1 MNGVFYLQLVDTL
14 LPHLKFNN
22 ELWTNDFILIRTHR
36 PRQAMSAIN
45 IPLSIMFADVLA
57 CRMILDLRERGYE
70 ISQPTTA
77 TPSIPIQAYSDRAG
91 GRNGHLEFGNIS
103 ESDATRDTE
112 SSSTYNSNDPSSPKK
127 SPSSARMPSLPFPSS
142 RNGRGAGRGIR
153 DGRFTP
159 GSVLTTTIGSSIFAH
174 SQNSQYSVPP
184 VDLSSRGTVGTDVIR
199 IDTSGNNAGGAQ
211 VLVGGNSVEL
221 KSFSS
226 RYGSYDEHEYDRDRQ
241 EKLSPIGEE
250 SPISP
255 GFRVPLTEHR
265 TQTIQP
271 PVDNESEG
279 RVKVDADLEKAL

>member
-1 MNGVFYLQLVDTL
+1 MNGVFYLQLVDIL

-22 ELWTNDFILIRTHR
+22 ELWTNDFILIRTYR

-112 SSSTYNSNDPSSPKK
+112 SSSTYNSNDPNSPKK

-153 DGRFTP
+153 D
-159 GSVLTTTIGSSIFAH
+159 
-174 SQNSQYSVPP
+174 
-184 VDLSSRGTVGTDVIR
+184 
-199 IDTSGNNAGGAQ
+199 
-211 VLVGGNSVEL
+211 
-221 KSFSS
+221 
-226 RYGSYDEHEYDRDRQ
+226 
-241 EKLSPIGEE
+241 
-250 SPISP
+250 
-255 GFRVPLTEHR
+255 
-265 TQTIQP
+265 
-271 PVDNESEG
+271 
-279 RVKVDADLEKAL
+279 